1 MPKIADAE
9 NLRLAFWKAA
19 KGKRGKADCRAFRE
33 RLEENLAALGAQLL
47 AGEVPVGDYHS
58 FKVHDP
64 KERLICAA
72 TFRERVLHHALMN
85 VCEPV
90 LERAAVF
97 DSYACRQG
105 KGRLRA
111 VERAQRYART
121 HRWFLKMDIRKYFD
135 SIQHETLRGL
145 LARKFKDPVL
155 LGVLDRILA
164 SYQTTPGRGLPIGNL
179 TSQHF
184 ANFYLAPLD
193 RFLKETLR
201 RGAYVRYMDDFVV
214 WGGSGRELRA
224 VCERVRTF
232 LAAELKLEL
241 KANTALNRTAFGMD
255 FLGYRLFPG
264 MVRLA
269 RRSQV
274 RFTRK
279 FRRYEAAHWRGEWSE
294 LVLQQRMQA
303 LLAFV
308 MPAESGG
315 FRRHCLQ
322 RFRVAAKRLE
332 PCESRRQL
340 EQQRHQLPDG
350 EPQQQQPD
358 QQEQQ
363 PRVPF
368 GPALSSTPTPVGVG
382 ADPAAILSCH
392 RRPRAGK
399 YQDRPPGGSSAAGG
413 PGRNLPAGQIPQTP
427 QLGFL

>member
-1 MPKIADAE
+1 MKRIGQLMGAIAAPD

-19 KGKRGKADCRAFRE
+19 KGKRGKADCLAFRE
-33 RLEENLAALGAQLL
+33 RLDENLAALGAELL
-47 AGEVPVGDYHS
+47 LGDVPVGDYHY

-72 TFRERVLHHALMN
+72 TFRERVLHHVLMN

-90 LERAAVF
+90 LERGAVF
-97 DSYACRQG
+97 DSYACRKG
-105 KGRLRA
+105 KGRLLA
-111 VERAQRYART
+111 VERAQGYARA

-135 SIQHETLRGL
+135 SIHQVTLREL
-145 LARKFKDPVL
+145 LGRKFKDPVL
-155 LGVLDRILA
+155 LGVFDCIFG

-214 WGGSGRELRA
+214 WGESGRELRA

-241 KANTALNRTAFGMD
+241 KANTAINRTAFGMD

-264 MVRLA
+264 TVRLA
-269 RRSQV
+269 RRSKV
-274 RFTRK
+274 RFARK
-279 FRRYEAAHWRGEWSE
+279 FQRYEAAHLRGEWSE

-308 MPAESGG
+308 MPAESGA
-315 FRRHCLQ
+315 FRRHVLR
-322 RFRVAAKRLE
+322 RFRVAAKWLE
-332 PCESRRQL
+332 PCESGRQL
-340 EQQRHQLPDG
+340 EQQRHQLSYG

-358 QQEQQ
+358 EQEQQ
-363 PRVPF
+363 HRVPF
-368 GPALSSTPTPVGVG
+368 RPPPSSTRLPDRGG
-382 ADPAAILSCH
+382 ADPAPILS
-392 RRPRAGK
+392 
-399 YQDRPPGGSSAAGG
+399 
-413 PGRNLPAGQIPQTP
+413 PAGVLTGQIRNPRLP
-427 QLGFL
+427 GASRLAEPVEDSGRFLSV